1 MRVGIFP
8 AKAVKDAIQFGETNN
23 GTLQMAVVMRTV
35 DEPQEST
42 TFLFFSPEAAP
53 YSFDRLRS
61 LGWKGADLNDLTGI
75 DTNAVAT
82 RYWVEEYQGKPQ
94 NKCEIMGGSRVTLSK
109 PMDQKSFAARVAAL
123 TGQPVGGTQKSAGV
137 PWEK

>member
-1 MRVGIFP
+1 
-8 AKAVKDAIQFGETNN
+8 
-23 GTLQMAVVMRTV
+23 MRTV

-42 TFLFFSPEAAP
+42 TFLIFSPDSAP
-53 YSFDRLRS
+53 YSFDRLRA
-61 LGWKGADLNDLTGI
+61 LGWKGNDLNDLTGV

-94 NKCEIMGGSRVTLSK
+94 NKCEIMGGSRVTLAK
-109 PMDQKSFAARVAAL
+109 PIDQKSFAARVAAL